1 VDKRE
6 AHGYPLERGTVI
18 QLDKFSFLLWTH
30 GAINHSEIADGR
42 KTYYKGKRGIPQPL
56 FIRRF
61 RGNDD
66 INSVAQDILA
76 LTKMN
81 WNTGE
86 MYRILPATLD
96 FSKTLS
102 KVAKQTE
109 SLDSI
114 PYDFRFF
121 I

>member
-1 VDKRE
+1 
-6 AHGYPLERGTVI
+6 L
-18 QLDKFSFLLWTH
+18 
-30 GAINHSEIADGR
+30 N
-42 KTYYKGKRGIPQPL
+42 YYKGKRGIPHPL

-61 RGNDD
+61 RGTDD
-66 INSVAQDILA
+66 IRKVALDILA

-81 WNTGE
+81 WNTAE

-102 KVAKQTE
+102 RMAKQTE
-109 SLDSI
+109 SLQNI
-114 PYDFRFF
+114 PYDFRLF